1 MKTVILIRHAKSSW
15 KDIDVDDFD
24 RPLNK
29 RGKREAPIMAEHLK
43 SHNIAIEKIF
53 SSPAKRAKKTAK
65 IFSEILDVEVEY
77 YDELYDPFEEEI
89 LELINEQLGEHDVI
103 AIVSHNPEL
112 TDLCN
117 MLSDQEIDNIPTS
130 AYVILESEEE
140 EIDENSCKVVDFAYP
155 KREDIAVKID
165 Q

>member
-15 KDIDVDDFD
+15 KDESLDDFD

-43 SHNIAIEKIF
+43 SHNIVVEKIF

-65 IFSEILDVEVEY
+65 IFAEILETKVEY
-77 YDELYDPFEEEI
+77 YDELYDPFAEEI
-89 LELINEQLGEHDVI
+89 LEVINEKIKQHDVI

-112 TDLCN
+112 TELCN
-117 MLSDQEIDNIPTS
+117 EISDREIDNIPTS
-130 AYVILESEEE
+130 AYVILECETDEVEE
-140 EIDENSCKVVDFAYP
+140 DSCRVVDFAYP